1 MLSNNEQ
8 LLVITGTAIL
18 LGMLIV
24 AVIWLVSIELN
35 KGEDCE

>member
-1 MLSNNEQ
+1 MLNDNEQ

-18 LGMLIV
+18 LGMLVV

-35 KGEDCE
+35 KGSD

>member
-24 AVIWLVSIELN
+24 AVMWLVSIELN
-35 KGEDCE
+35 KGSD

>member
-1 MLSNNEQ
+1 MLTNNEQ

-24 AVIWLVSIELN
+24 AVIWLVSIDLD
-35 KGEDCE
+35 KGE

>member
-24 AVIWLVSIELN
+24 AVIWLVSVELN
-35 KGEDCE
+35 KGSD

>member
-1 MLSNNEQ
+1 MLTNNEQ
-8 LLVITGTAIL
+8 ILVITGTAIL

-35 KGEDCE
+35 KGE